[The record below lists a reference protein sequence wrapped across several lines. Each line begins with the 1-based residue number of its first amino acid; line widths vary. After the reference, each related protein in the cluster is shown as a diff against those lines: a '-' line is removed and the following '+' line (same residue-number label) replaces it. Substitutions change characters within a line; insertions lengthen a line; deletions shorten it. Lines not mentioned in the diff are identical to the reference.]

1 MRKFKLLDRVVVDDC
16 EEVLTVVEV
25 NPQQVLFNHSSSIS
39 SNNSGLIGH
48 LGAWGGGYSPFSDQG
63 GFYTLA
69 YSEGRTRLARESEM
83 TLVGQTRPQMKYD
96 LLKMYVLV
104 KNTAPIGLGINAV
117 GHATFMAA
125 QNFESTVFKIWEI
138 NSFRKVTCLV
148 SPEEFDAAIEAIKEV
163 GWKYVVFNEND
174 WYDQDLSVAFEPR
187 YSFPEIFK
195 TFKLHGGVI

>member
-1 MRKFKLLDRVVVDDC
+1 MSKFKLLDRVVVDGQ
-16 EEVLTVVEV
+16 EEVLTVIEV
-25 NPQQVLFNHSSSIS
+25 NTRTVATNNTWNASGSIS
-39 SNNSGLIGH
+39 SGGLFSFPYSDTETAYK
-48 LGAWGGGYSPFSDQG
+48 LAYSDGYNT
-63 GFYTLA
+63 TLA
-69 YSEGRTRLARESEM
+69 YEKDM
-83 TLVGQTRPQMKYD
+83 TLVGSASKQLKAD

-125 QNFESTVFKIWEI
+125 QNFESKVFKIWEI

-163 GWKYVVFNEND
+163 DGNYIVFNEND
-174 WYDQDLSVAFEPR
+174 WNDQDLSVAFEPR

-195 TFKLHGGVI
+195 TFKLHGGVV

>member
-1 MRKFKLLDRVVVDDC
+1 MSNDSLRKFKILDQVVVDTSD
-16 EEVLTVVEV
+16 EVLTVIENTSIGMIPVDKPYSYV
-25 NPQQVLFNHSSSIS
+25 NSTYGLFTFAGHLQSSIIYK
-39 SNNSGLIGH
+39 L
-48 LGAWGGGYSPFSDQG
+48 AASDG
-63 GFYTLA
+63 TIITVP
-69 YSEGRTRLARESEM
+69 ENEI
-83 TLVGQTRPQMKYD
+83 TLVGSPRKKLKAD

-148 SPEEFDAAIEAIKEV
+148 SPEEFDAAITAIKEV
-163 GWKYVVFNEND
+163 DGKYVVFNEND
-174 WYDQDLSVAFEPR
+174 WNDQDLSVAFEPR

-195 TFKLHGGVI
+195 TFKLHGGAV

>member
-1 MRKFKLLDRVVVDDC
+1 M
-16 EEVLTVVEV
+16 LTVVEV
-25 NPQQVLFNHSSSIS
+25 NPQAVLFNGASAIS

-63 GFYTLA
+63 GFYKLA

-125 QNFESTVFKIWEI
+125 QNFESSVFKIWEI

-148 SPEEFDAAIEAIKEV
+148 SPEELDAAIEAIKEV
-163 GWKYVVFNEND
+163 NGNYIVFNEND
-174 WYDQDLSVAFEPR
+174 WNDQDLSVAFEPR

-195 TFKLHGGVI
+195 TFKLHGGAV